1 MLKSISKS
9 LHLIVVL
16 QQEHVILLAHY
27 DCQPFPPSM
36 KSSPFGVLTLF
47 VILGNF
53 CDFFGIF
60 EHAQSQVGVINAEKG
75 CKFS

>member
-36 KSSPFGVLTLF
+36 KSSDFGVFTLF
-47 VILGNF
+47 VILDNF
-53 CDFFGIF
+53 RDFFRIF
-60 EHAQSQVGVINAEKG
+60 EHLQSQDGVISVDNCYKVN
-75 CKFS
+75 